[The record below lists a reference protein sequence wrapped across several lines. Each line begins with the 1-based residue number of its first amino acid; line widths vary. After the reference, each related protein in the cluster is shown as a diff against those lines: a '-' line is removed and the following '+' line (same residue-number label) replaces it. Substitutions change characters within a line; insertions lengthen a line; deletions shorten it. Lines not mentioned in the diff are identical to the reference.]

1 MTAELKGMSDLR
13 LTEEHEWLRLQEDG
27 SVRVGITDY
36 AQEQLGDVV
45 YVELPEPGSRVSS
58 GDEAAV
64 VESVK
69 AAGEVKAP
77 VTGEITSVN
86 ERLGDEPELVN
97 SSPLD
102 DGWFFTMTI
111 DDAAELD
118 ALMDEDAYAE
128 FVKSL

>member
-1 MTAELKGMSDLR
+1 MSELKF
-13 LTEEHEWLRLQEDG
+13 TEEHEWLRQQEDG
-27 SVRVGITDY
+27 SIRVGITDY

-45 YVELPEPGSRVSS
+45 YVELPEAGSRVSAA
-58 GDEAAV
+58 DEAAV

-86 ERLGDEPELVN
+86 ERLADDPELVN
-97 SSPLD
+97 NSPLD

-111 DDAAELD
+111 DDAAALD
-118 ALMDEDAYAE
+118 EFMDEDAYLE
-128 FVKSL
+128 YVRTL